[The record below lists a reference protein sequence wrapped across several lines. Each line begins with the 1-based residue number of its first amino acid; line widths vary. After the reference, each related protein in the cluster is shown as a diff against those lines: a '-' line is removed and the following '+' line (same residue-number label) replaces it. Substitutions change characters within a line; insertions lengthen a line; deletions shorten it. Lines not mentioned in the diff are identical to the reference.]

1 MKMKNQLYLLPLLI
15 LFISACGSNSEK
27 KPIAKVKSIKKEETK
42 DTVALIPQSGL
53 KIRYS
58 KYQAERTY
66 TAEVSEDNPENEYE
80 ELGTFT
86 AHRKVKLIEIEL
98 NDKTVENK
106 INAAIFKAVTAKK
119 MGSYSLQKYVNEVKS
134 LASVEEC
141 FDEETTCSLYDSTLN
156 YISIG
161 INQYSM
167 YYGAAH
173 PNSGIQVLN
182 FDLKTGALISLNDL
196 FSPGS
201 RKDLKKI
208 VEKAFIKAWGGE
220 DWDFTPRSGD
230 FNLSENFSLERDGLH
245 FYYNQYEIGPYAMGA
260 PDVIISWK
268 ELTKLLKENPY
279 K

>member
-1 MKMKNQLYLLPLLI
+1 MSSIETLLYLWKLILMKMKNQLYLLPLLI
-15 LFISACGSNSEK
+15 LLISACGSNSEK
-27 KPIAKVKSIKKEETK
+27 KTISKGKPIKKEVTK

-66 TAEVSEDNPENEYE
+66 TAEVSEENPENEYE
-80 ELGTFT
+80 ELATFT

-106 INAAIFKAVTAKK
+106 INAAIFKAVTDKR

-134 LASVEEC
+134 LASIEEC

-161 INQYSM
+161 INEYAM

-173 PNSGIQVLN
+173 PS
-182 FDLKTGALISLNDL
+182 K
-196 FSPGS
+196 
-201 RKDLKKI
+201 KDLKRI

-230 FNLSENFSLERDGLH
+230 FKLSENFSLENDGLH

-260 PDVIISWK
+260 PDVTIAWK
-268 ELTKLLKENPY
+268 EITKLLKENPY